1 MLRYKCDIFRG
12 SYVTTTLGRG
22 VGGLVLAAPA
32 HPPGRHRRAVN
43 SIDDFLEILV
53 AVYVVVIALIVVLTR
68 LESTLDNRSRPR
80 PSVRRS
86 KLASVDA
93 RD

>member
-1 MLRYKCDIFRG
+1 M
-12 SYVTTTLGRG
+12 
-22 VGGLVLAAPA
+22 
-32 HPPGRHRRAVN
+32 N

-53 AVYVVVIALIVVLTR
+53 AVYVIVIALIVVLTQ

-80 PSVRRS
+80 PAVRRS

-93 RD
+93 RAADLRHRSRLHIDR